1 LEKCFKMDKDTINEI
16 AKNPQTKSNKDLIE
30 CRNLLLEEFNKTK
43 DLIIDLTRHLES
55 VEQVYESINTEI
67 GKRIK

>member
-1 LEKCFKMDKDTINEI
+1 MDKDTINEI

-55 VEQVYESINTEI
+55 VEQY
-67 GKRIK
+67 

>member
-1 LEKCFKMDKDTINEI
+1 MDKDTINEI
-16 AKNPQTKSNKDLIE
+16 AKNPQNKSNKDLIE
-30 CRNLLLEEFNKTK
+30 CRDLLLEEFNKTK

-55 VEQVYESINTEI
+55 VEHVYESINTEI